1 MRIEK
6 LAFTEMTTGWRLEP
20 MEFFADLTLLV
31 GVSGVGKTK
40 VLRAIES
47 LRAIAT
53 GESRNGVCWEVSF
66 LIDEA
71 RYLWTGEFEAKD
83 DSLTAEDTEES
94 GEDEGPRIL
103 SETLR
108 RGDAVLIERD
118 VEGIRLRGELT
129 PKLAPHES
137 AIHLFRT
144 EPDLRPVHQGW
155 AQVLSPND
163 EWPGPFLAGN
173 AIVLGTEFKK
183 HCQRYTTLESIQNAK
198 FPTAY
203 KLTLLHRADP
213 ATFARIFRRFQ
224 EIFDQV
230 EELRFSVRRDAHFAV
245 RETPVLELREVGS
258 STWIPA
264 NQISSGM
271 LRTLYHLARMAL
283 WPAGTVVL
291 IDEFE
296 NSLGVNC
303 IDFITQDLQHQ
314 GGRLQFIVTSHHP
327 YIINNVSQR
336 YWKILSRKGPVV
348 SAASAEEL
356 KLGRSNHQA
365 FIQLLNNERFR
376 EGVTTP

>member
-1 MRIEK
+1 MPVPVPDLLR
-6 LAFTEMTTGWRLEP
+6 RLT
-20 MEFFADLTLLV
+20 TLLLFALAWALQPAPAHAAEPSV
-31 GVSGVGKTK
+31 ALV
-40 VLRAIES
+40 
-47 LRAIAT
+47 
-53 GESRNGVCWEVSF
+53 
-66 LIDEA
+66 
-71 RYLWTGEFEAKD
+71 YAKD
-83 DSLTAEDTEES
+83 APLAAGTPEDG

-108 RGDAVLIERD
+108 RGDVVLVERD
-118 VEGIRLRGELT
+118 VEGIRLRGEPT
-129 PKLAPHES
+129 PKLAQHES

-144 EPDLRPVHQGW
+144 EPDLRPVHQGLT
-155 AQVLSPND
+155 QILSPND
-163 EWPGPFLAGN
+163 EWPGLTFAGT
-173 AIVLGTEFKK
+173 ALFSGAEFEQ
-183 HCQRYTTLESIQNAK
+183 HCQRYTTLESIQNARLH
-198 FPTAY
+198 TAY
-203 KLTLLHRADP
+203 KFTLLHRADP
-213 ATFARIFRRFQ
+213 ATFERIFRRFQ
-224 EIFDQV
+224 EIFTQV
-230 EELRFSVRRDAHFAV
+230 EELRFSVRRDAPLAN
-245 RETPVLELREVGS
+245 RKTPLLELREAGS

-264 NQISSGM
+264 HQMSSGM

-327 YIINNVSQR
+327 YIINNVSQH